1 MLPSVISPSLL
12 VTFVSIVMSVP
23 RVIVPD
29 PLATVTAA
37 LLASSVV
44 ILPFK
49 VTPSLP
55 VIVTVLISGVPA
67 VIAPTVTVASVPSE
81 VPAFKTTSSASVPLI
96 AASVIG
102 PLLELT
108 VKVPSVSFTFPPV
121 KVIASSL
128 VVKVGD
134 VPVKLIESAF
144 VLAS

>member
-55 VIVTVLISGVPA
+55 VILTITMLLPA
-67 VIAPTVTVASVPSE
+67 PIAPTATVASVLSA
-81 VPAFKTTSSASVPLI
+81 VPAFKVTLSAPVPL
-96 AASVIG
+96 
-102 PLLELT
+102 
-108 VKVPSVSFTFPPV
+108 
-121 KVIASSL
+121 
-128 VVKVGD
+128 
-134 VPVKLIESAF
+134 
-144 VLAS
+144 

>member
-29 PLATVTAA
+29 PLATVTSA

-55 VIVTVLISGVPA
+55 VIDIIAISLPA
-67 VIAPTVTVASVPSE
+67 PIAPTATVALVPSE
-81 VPAFKTTSSASVPLI
+81 VPAFKVTLSAPVPLI
-96 AASVIG
+96 SPTDIA

-108 VKVPSVSFTFPPV
+108 VKVPSVSFTLPPV
-121 KVIASSL
+121 KVIASAL
-128 VVKVGD
+128 LVKVGD
-134 VPVKLIESAF
+134 VPVKVIKSPPEADS
-144 VLAS
+144 